1 MNEHLLQC
9 ARKEHIRGA
18 RKHMT
23 DQFNV
28 IHRCAWNDCNS
39 SFRGKSCGINSL
51 HVTRHLRDI
60 RTHQC
65 LWDSC
70 HQTFESHEKLAYH
83 VSNKHRVP
91 NEWTVQTRMHY
102 CYEHDG
108 WCQSEQQWVQH
119 LKLHHLPE
127 LNNFCGLIRLDGVV
141 VVAAHCVLSLGD
153 SHAPL
158 QVRFPQFDNPFDL
171 HKHMKEHLA
180 QLEAPPHLSV
190 HTLTAK
196 TCLAPKT
203 SFGVMQKPSMACRP
217 SVLADRQESAKRQK
231 SWRIWERARTTIAC
245 ETRPMVMMM
254 HQVGLRRERVMRLLA
269 LRMWRY
275 QR

>member
-180 QLEAPPHLSV
+180 QLEAPPPICLS
-190 HTLTAK
+190 T
-196 TCLAPKT
+196 
-203 SFGVMQKPSMACRP
+203 PSLPRHA
-217 SVLADRQESAKRQK
+217 
-231 SWRIWERARTTIAC
+231 W
-245 ETRPMVMMM
+245 
-254 HQVGLRRERVMRLLA
+254 LRRQVLESCRNRPWHAA
-269 LRMWRY
+269 LRSSPIDRKA
-275 QR
+275 QSARRAGGFGRGHGRR

>member
-65 LWDSC
+65 LWDGC

-91 NEWTVQTRMHY
+91 NEWTVLTRMHY

-119 LKLHHLPE
+119 LELHHLPE

-141 VVAAHCVLSLGD
+141 VVAAHCVLCLGD

-158 QVRFPQFDNPFDL
+158 QVRFLQFDNPFDL

-180 QLEAPPHLSV
+180 QLEAPPSV
-190 HTLTAK
+190 CPHPHCQDMLGSEDKFWSHAETVHGMPPFGPRRSTGK
-196 TCLAPKT
+196 RKAPEELEDLGEGTDDDSVRDDSPNGDDDASGGIAAGAGHAT
-203 SFGVMQKPSMACRP
+203 SGA
-217 SVLADRQESAKRQK
+217 
-231 SWRIWERARTTIAC
+231 
-245 ETRPMVMMM
+245 
-254 HQVGLRRERVMRLLA
+254 
-269 LRMWRY
+269 
-275 QR
+275 